1 MGVDAKVKAAE
12 AARRGIPR
20 EVRRTATAILSLS
33 SDELVASVATKSGQH
48 TARCGGARGVQYE
61 VGHDE
66 ANNDKSNGTPKT

>member
-1 MGVDAKVKAAE
+1 MGVEAKVKAAE

-20 EVRRTATAILSLS
+20 EVRRTATATLGLRPDQLIT
-33 SDELVASVATKSGQH
+33 SVATKSGQH